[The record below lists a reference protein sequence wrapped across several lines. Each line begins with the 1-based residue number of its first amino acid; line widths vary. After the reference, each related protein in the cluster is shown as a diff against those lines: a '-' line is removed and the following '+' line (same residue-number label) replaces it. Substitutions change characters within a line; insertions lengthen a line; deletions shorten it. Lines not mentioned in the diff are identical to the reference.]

1 MDILCTECLFTP
13 YRQRFANHTNNLK
26 SASNSTYRY
35 FILFMLATM
44 QIKSKLPAVGAT
56 IFTTM
61 SKMALEYQAINL
73 GQGFPDFNTDP
84 ALLNLVSD
92 AMTNGFNQYPA
103 MAGVPSL
110 RQVISQKIATL
121 YQHRYDP
128 DTEITITSGATQAI
142 MAGILACVGTGDDVI
157 VLEPC
162 YDCYIPAI
170 TLAGGRAISV
180 PMRAPTQT
188 HPVYSVDWDLVK
200 AAITSKTKLLIVNFP
215 HNPTGAVITA
225 ADLDELEALTQK
237 HNLFLLSDEVYEH
250 IIFDGVTHLS
260 LATRPALVARTF
272 LISSFGKTTHT
283 TGWKIGYCCAP
294 PAMTAELRKV
304 HQFMVFTVPSP
315 FQHALAAY
323 TSDPST
329 YLTLPNFY
337 QAKRDYLSHG
347 LKQTRFNV
355 LPSPGTFFLLADYS
369 QISDQSEAEFAIWL
383 TQTHGVTVIPV
394 SAFYQSS
401 DALESNHQLVRF
413 CFAKQVA
420 TLDLAIERLAKV

>member
-1 MDILCTECLFTP
+1 
-13 YRQRFANHTNNLK
+13 
-26 SASNSTYRY
+26 
-35 FILFMLATM
+35 M
-44 QIKSKLPAVGAT
+44 QIQSKLPDVGAT

-84 ALLNLVSD
+84 ALLGLVSE
-92 AMTNGFNQYPA
+92 AMAKGFNQYPA
-103 MAGVPSL
+103 MAGVLPL
-110 RQVISQKIATL
+110 REVISQKIANL
-121 YQHRYDP
+121 YKHQYDP

-142 MAGILACVGTGDDVI
+142 MASVLACVGVGDEVI

-170 TLAGGRAISV
+170 KLAGAKPISV
-180 PMRAPTQT
+180 PMRAPSDINS
-188 HPVYSVDWDLVK
+188 VYSVDWGLVN
-200 AAITSKTKLLIVNFP
+200 AAITKNTKLLIVNFP

-225 ADLDELEALTQK
+225 TDLDELEKIVHQ
-237 HNLFLLSDEVYEH
+237 HNIFLLADEVYEH
-250 IIFDGVTHLS
+250 IIFDGVQHISLS
-260 LATRPALVARTF
+260 TRPALAARSF
-272 LISSFGKTTHT
+272 VISSFGKTTHT

-294 PAMTAELRKV
+294 KFMTAELRKV

-315 FQHALAAY
+315 LQYALAIY
-323 TSDPST
+323 TADSNT

-337 QAKRDYLSHG
+337 QTKRDYLSNG
-347 LKQTRFNV
+347 LRNTRFKV

-369 QISDQSEAEFAIWL
+369 DISDQQEADFSIWL
-383 TQTHGVTVIPV
+383 TKIHGVTVIPV

-401 DALESNHQLVRF
+401 DAPASNHQLVRF
-413 CFAKQVA
+413 CFAKQEA